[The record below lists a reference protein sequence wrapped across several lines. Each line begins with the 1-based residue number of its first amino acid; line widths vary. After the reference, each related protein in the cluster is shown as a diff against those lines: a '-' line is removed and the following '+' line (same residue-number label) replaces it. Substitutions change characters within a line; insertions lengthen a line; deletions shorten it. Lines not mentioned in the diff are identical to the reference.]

1 MILLTKKE
9 LIHMYHYGLY
19 DVTIENSLADLHW
32 LIVSVKGWI
41 SIWTDRKIKNDKH
54 KHKKSFFFFIK

>member
-19 DVTIENSLADLHW
+19 DVTIENSLADLH
-32 LIVSVKGWI
+32 
-41 SIWTDRKIKNDKH
+41 
-54 KHKKSFFFFIK
+54 